1 MKCPQCQTEVTEKA
15 NYCSECGQ
23 DLISAKKNQPRSVK
37 AKASASQA
45 LSSTGVFRS
54 RFGLRRTLSTE
65 VMAKEEGLR
74 TLTRIN
80 ALIESRAY
88 QPGEVIVHK
97 GEKKRDLFFLT
108 EGLVEISTEEQD
120 GNIVLNQI
128 TAPNIF
134 GEIGFL
140 FGFPRTATAIAK
152 TEVKLFILSY
162 EKLSQEINEFPEWLS
177 PILNSL
183 VSGIKALQDEIKI
196 LLRKMSEIENSGSHR
211 SV

>member
-1 MKCPQCQTEVTEKA
+1 MKCQKCQTEVAENT

-23 DLISAKKNQPRSVK
+23 ELRSEKNDQPHSVK
-37 AKASASQA
+37 AKASASQD
-45 LSSTGVFRS
+45 LSSSGVFRS
-54 RFGLRRTLSTE
+54 LPGLRRTLSTE
-65 VMAKEEGLR
+65 VIAREEELR
-74 TLTRIN
+74 TLARLN
-80 ALIESRAY
+80 ALIKSRTY

-97 GEKKRDLFFLT
+97 GERNRDLFFLT
-108 EGLVEISTEEQD
+108 DGLVEISKMEHG

-152 TEVKLFILSY
+152 TEVTMFRLSY
-162 EKLSQEINEFPEWLS
+162 DKLNQEIKEFPEWLS

-183 VSGIKALQDEIKI
+183 VSGIKALPDEIKI
-196 LLRKMSEIENSGSHR
+196 LTKKIKEMENSEPQ
-211 SV
+211 

>member
-1 MKCPQCQTEVTEKA
+1 M
-15 NYCSECGQ
+15 
-23 DLISAKKNQPRSVK
+23 K
-37 AKASASQA
+37 AKASASQD
-45 LSSTGVFRS
+45 LSNTGVFRS
-54 RFGLRRTLSTE
+54 LSGLRRTLSTE
-65 VMAKEEGLR
+65 VIAKEEELR
-74 TLTRIN
+74 TLTRLN
-80 ALIESRAY
+80 ALIESRTC

-97 GEKKRDLFFLT
+97 GEKNRDLFFLT
-108 EGLVEISTEEQD
+108 EGLVEISTMEQD

-152 TEVKLFILSY
+152 TEVNMFILSY
-162 EKLSQEINEFPEWLS
+162 DKLSQEIKEFPEWLS

-196 LLRKMSEIENSGSHR
+196 LIRRISDGSK
-211 SV
+211 

>member
-23 DLISAKKNQPRSVK
+23 DLRSEKNNQPHSVK
-37 AKASASQA
+37 AKASASQD

-54 RFGLRRTLSTE
+54 LSGLRRTLSTE
-65 VMAKEEGLR
+65 VIAKEEELR
-74 TLTRIN
+74 TLTRLN
-80 ALIESRAY
+80 ALIESRTC

-97 GEKKRDLFFLT
+97 GEKNRDLFFLT
-108 EGLVEISTEEQD
+108 EGLVEISTMEQD

-152 TEVKLFILSY
+152 TEVNMFILSY
-162 EKLSQEINEFPEWLS
+162 DKLSQEIKEFPEWLS

-196 LLRKMSEIENSGSHR
+196 LIRKIADIENS
-211 SV
+211 

>member
-23 DLISAKKNQPRSVK
+23 DLRSEKNDQPHSVK
-37 AKASASQA
+37 AKASASQD

-54 RFGLRRTLSTE
+54 LSGLRRTLSTE
-65 VMAKEEGLR
+65 VIAKEEELR
-74 TLTRIN
+74 TLTRLN
-80 ALIESRAY
+80 ELIESRTC
-88 QPGEVIVHK
+88 QPDEVIVHK
-97 GEKKRDLFFLT
+97 GEKNRDLFFLT

-134 GEIGFL
+134 GEIAFL

-152 TEVKLFILSY
+152 TEVKIFILSY
-162 EKLSQEINEFPEWLS
+162 DKLSQEIKEFPEWLS

-196 LLRKMSEIENSGSHR
+196 IKRRISDGSK
-211 SV
+211 

>member
-23 DLISAKKNQPRSVK
+23 DLRSKKNNQPHSVK
-37 AKASASQA
+37 AKASASQD
-45 LSSTGVFRS
+45 LSGTGVFRS
-54 RFGLRRTLSTE
+54 LSGLRRTLSTE
-65 VMAKEEGLR
+65 VIAKEEELR
-74 TLTRIN
+74 TLTRLN
-80 ALIESRAY
+80 ALIESRTC

-97 GEKKRDLFFLT
+97 GEKNRDLFFLT

-152 TEVKLFILSY
+152 TKVNMFILSY
-162 EKLSQEINEFPEWLS
+162 DKFSQEIKEFPEWLS

-196 LLRKMSEIENSGSHR
+196 LIRRISDGSK
-211 SV
+211 